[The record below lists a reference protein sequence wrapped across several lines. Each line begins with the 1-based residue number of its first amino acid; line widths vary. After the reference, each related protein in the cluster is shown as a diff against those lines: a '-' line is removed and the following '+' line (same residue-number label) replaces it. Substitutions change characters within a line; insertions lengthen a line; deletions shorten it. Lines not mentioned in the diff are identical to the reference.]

1 MEQETKRQR
10 KLVTAVTLSPEAQ
23 AAVIDLASRREW
35 SIAQTGGFLIR
46 LGLEK
51 LAEQSGE
58 INQTGADATQAVAA

>member
-10 KLVTAVTLSPEAQ
+10 KLVTAVTLSPELQ
-23 AAVIDLASRREW
+23 AVVVDLASRREW

-51 LAEQSGE
+51 LAEQSAE
-58 INQTGADATQAVAA
+58 MNQTESEQYSIAA